1 MRLSDNTTF
10 MDELHRYYAVWQEF
24 NFVYEEW
31 AKAHRLSV
39 NSLFVLSTIYEG
51 GEDCT
56 QKKISQ
62 KWLIPKQTT
71 NMILKDFESK
81 KLVELFPMPE
91 DKRNKQIRLTE
102 AGKDYASAILSELR
116 EVELFVVEKMGLER
130 MRRLNEDT
138 ALFVEFFSK
147 AKGGN
152 THEQSK

>member
-1 MRLSDNTTF
+1 
-10 MDELHRYYAVWQEF
+10 MDDSVFLEQLDQYYALWQEY
-24 NFVYEEW
+24 NAMYEEW
-31 AKAHRLSV
+31 AKAHGLSV
-39 NSLFVLSTIYEG
+39 NSLLVLSALHENQV
-51 GEDCT
+51 DCT

>member
-31 AKAHRLSV
+31 AKAHSLSV

-62 KWLIPKQTT
+62 KWLIPKQRGRTT
-71 NMILKDFESK
+71 PAPFFQNF
-81 KLVELFPMPE
+81 
-91 DKRNKQIRLTE
+91 
-102 AGKDYASAILSELR
+102 GKWNYS
-116 EVELFVVEKMGLER
+116 
-130 MRRLNEDT
+130 
-138 ALFVEFFSK
+138 
-147 AKGGN
+147 
-152 THEQSK
+152 